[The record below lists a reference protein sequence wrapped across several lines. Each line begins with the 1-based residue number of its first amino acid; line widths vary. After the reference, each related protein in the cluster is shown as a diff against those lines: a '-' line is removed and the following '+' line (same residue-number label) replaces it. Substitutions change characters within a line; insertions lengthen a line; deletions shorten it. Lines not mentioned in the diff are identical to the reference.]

1 MSIQFR
7 TSSFRPRRM
16 LRGALLFVGL
26 FAVIGLAMVGAVV
39 ALGVLAI
46 GAVVHGVL
54 SLVRGSSPAMRRAGS
69 VRSTVIEGEYRVV
82 DGNARGGKP
91 LVPNL

>member
-1 MSIQFR
+1 MSLYFR
-7 TSSFRPRRM
+7 TSSFRPRR
-16 LRGALLFVGL
+16 LARGVLLFVGL

-46 GAVVHGVL
+46 GAVVHGAL
-54 SLVRGSSPAMRRAGS
+54 SLLRGSAPAIRRADS
-69 VRSTVIEGEYRVV
+69 RATVIEGEFRVV
-82 DGNARGGKP
+82 DGTVRGGKP